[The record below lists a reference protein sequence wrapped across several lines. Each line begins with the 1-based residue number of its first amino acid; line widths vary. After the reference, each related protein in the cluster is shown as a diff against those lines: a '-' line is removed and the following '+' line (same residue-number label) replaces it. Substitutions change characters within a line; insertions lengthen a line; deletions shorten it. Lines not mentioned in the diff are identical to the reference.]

1 MFSVLFSL
9 LLVLFISGRYCLDA
23 AVFDNFQD
31 LDAEDFEQLRER
43 DKCSLTMLILHSFS
57 L

>member
-1 MFSVLFSL
+1 MFDVL
-9 LLVLFISGRYCLDA
+9 LLVLLVSGRYCLDV

-31 LDAEDFEQLRER
+31 LDAEDFEQLGER
-43 DKCSLTMLILHSFS
+43 GKCSLTVLILCSSS